1 MKNKRAQMTIHANAN
16 QHEGYWQLRITVD
29 RFKGDRFDEQT
40 FTLRE
45 AVKTPLVDTDVDQAW
60 IILISMVHALEKAG
74 AVGRVRGADWP
85 ALF

>member
-1 MKNKRAQMTIHANAN
+1 MKNKRPQVTIHANAN

-29 RFKGDRFDEQT
+29 RFERDRFDEQT

-45 AVKTPLVDTDVDQAW
+45 SVKVPLVDSDVDQAW
-60 IILISMVHALEKAG
+60 VLLVTMLHALEKAG

-85 ALF
+85 ALW